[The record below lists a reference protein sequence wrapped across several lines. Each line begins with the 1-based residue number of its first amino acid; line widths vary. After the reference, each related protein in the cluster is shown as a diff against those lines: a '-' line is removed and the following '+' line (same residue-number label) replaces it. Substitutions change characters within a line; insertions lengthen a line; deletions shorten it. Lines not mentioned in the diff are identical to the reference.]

1 MNICHDMHS
10 DSTLKCFHTNFK
22 HLPLFLQPWSSLLQ
36 NWQIL
41 AVTHPGYV
49 AFLTYDEVK
58 ARLQRHI
65 SKPGRSVE
73 QP

>member
-1 MNICHDMHS
+1 MADFIRH
-10 DSTLKCFHTNFK
+10 FF
-22 HLPLFLQPWSSLLQ
+22 LFQFLLESLMQPWSSLLQ

-65 SKPGRSVE
+65 SKPGRSVNTKWKLS
-73 QP
+73 